1 MQTWSYLM
9 KKSNFYALCI
19 LLAAGAGACESEV
32 TWDGCTDNACLGNMI
47 TCPDGTV
54 VSKDGTCQC
63 QPQNVH
69 CHEGYLYM
77 CGDIIDKTND
87 DTRIANAV
95 FSCQNGCNKG
105 NTGCET
111 YPAEKIVDVSSDP
124 QICDEHNQSGCLK
137 EEKNTYLCINDKEV
151 VYLDDKK
158 VNFCQESSDSQPQ
171 QEYQPCT
178 DNLVSTCKDDKLIMC
193 DAISGMRFVVE
204 NCLNGCNEE
213 EKKCNPAPE
222 NCVMSCENGELACW
236 IEGIKVASYTC
247 EFGCH
252 ENKNECNPIST
263 KCENRSCDGNELVCY
278 MDNGT
283 ENGQKL
289 VLEECTYGCDP
300 KKKTCYEQEKQSDSY
315 LNKLLKECSEDP
327 NKDSLENLKLA
338 LNGEVVVDAQYF
350 GKCDLKNSIILGV
363 NDGLDVNGEN
373 VQTVITVKTSSDQP
387 VAPDALFKSIES
399 STIANIQ
406 FKYDVEYKGSVETS
420 SEPDESQTSTH
431 ETTSPKGMLAHE
443 IKDSTLSN
451 LALKGNLNIIAMQ
464 SESQI
469 GSLAGVVSQTK
480 MEDMTF
486 TGSIVLSKDNNV
498 QELINVSNVGGLI
511 GECQG
516 GCEISKVNITADG
529 ENLIQMELL
538 LQNEL
543 NSLEDKVTS
552 VPSCDE
558 EEANY
563 PINNELHVENIGG
576 LIGYVYGENP
586 KLLSG
591 ESIDSSGKNNV
602 KGDISIY
609 AQKHYVNHVGG
620 LFGQIKNTAE
630 SANSGV
636 LKSANYQGNISIDVM
651 VSAYIGGLIGG
662 AEKIKMKDINVCNE
676 DDCTLNIHTRDI
688 FCISS
693 DSAKMASAY
702 GIGGVIGRISTS
714 EVNDLHGHMNM
725 ELTGYYHNRI
735 GGAFGALYNSHSNNV
750 NVGKKDKSISITLNS
765 GSDDY
770 IMHGYSIGGV
780 IGKSAGKNNTPYHF
794 NNVMAYVKLNMK
806 GGNYQNVSYIGG
818 VLGLSS
824 GIVMNSNL
832 EDKSTSDIEFDWG
845 SENIVNGPNQIGG
858 FAGQLTYAKIQNV
871 NHTVINNSQIWGDKH
886 VGGFAGYIKG
896 ESDPKNT
903 EITNVS
909 STVHTVS
916 GHKRVGGFIGTA
928 DGKYTISNVN
938 NKVDTVK
945 ILGGECADG
954 EKSCTYA
961 GGFVSYITKSM
972 GGNIT
977 AKYEKILNRVNGMK
991 IEGGEDVD
999 IDAMGGFAGHIQT
1012 QKEKLTLELKQ
1023 IQSFAEV
1030 NLNDKVDGNSY
1041 GGFVGYISNDDKLNK
1056 IDVSN
1061 VFSWGDVKNVADN
1074 VTHVGGF
1081 IAHIGNKNDQRT
1093 ELKNIVTVGNVYT
1106 DEDKMLNHSIVFG
1119 QTVSELFKREYSKLD
1134 NDENCNNGKD
1144 ARCNIIEK
1152 ISLMENVYFG
1162 VQNNMTYDDDE
1173 TCNMYKDNN
1182 NMCKDEKL
1190 CDEEICCAGR
1200 DNFDSPFY
1208 ESNYLCYFANGDDD
1222 WERVN
1227 VNKSLRPLKSFQE
1240 NSYYDGVSNKL
1251 NEKESS
1257 LWSVLSDAFC
1267 RTTLI
1272 KDEDGNMR
1280 CTGGETPITVPV
1292 VKAYEEVSVNP
1303 E

>member
-9 KKSNFYALCI
+9 KKSKFYALCI

-32 TWDGCTDNACLGNMI
+32 TWDGCADNACLGNMI

-124 QICDEHNQSGCLK
+124 QICDEHSQSGCLK

-158 VNFCQESSDSQPQ
+158 VNFCQESSDAQPK

-178 DNLVSTCKDDKLIMC
+178 DNLSSTCKDDKLIMC
-193 DAISGMRFVVE
+193 DAISGMHFVVE

-263 KCENRSCDGNELVCY
+263 KCENRSCDGKNIVCY
-278 MDNGT
+278 LYSGT
-283 ENGQKL
+283 ENEQQL
-289 VLEECTYGCDP
+289 ILEECSDECDSE
-300 KKKTCYEQEKQSDSY
+300 KIVCKEQIEQEEQSDSY
-315 LNKLLKECSEDP
+315 LNQLLKECSEDP

-350 GKCDLKNSIILGV
+350 GKCDLKNSILLGV
-363 NDGLDVNGEN
+363 NEN
-373 VQTVITVKTSSDQP
+373 NIETVITVKTSSDQP
-387 VAPDALFKSIES
+387 VAPDALFKSIEN
-399 STIANIQ
+399 STIANIK

-420 SEPDESQTSTH
+420 SDPDDPQNPEPKD

-486 TGSIVLSKDNNV
+486 TGSIVLSKDNDG

-543 NSLEDKVTS
+543 NSLEDKVPS

-563 PINNELHVENIGG
+563 PIKNEPHVENIGG

-591 ESIDSSGKNNV
+591 DSIDSSGKNNV

-620 LFGQIKNTAE
+620 LFGQIQTSDE
-630 SANSGV
+630 I
-636 LKSANYQGNISIDVM
+636 KSANYQGNISIDVM

-714 EVNDLHGHMNM
+714 EVNNLLGHMNM

-824 GIVMNSNL
+824 GMVMNSNL

-858 FAGQLTYAKIQNV
+858 FAGLLSYAKIKNV
-871 NHTVINNSQIWGDKH
+871 NHTLINNSQICGDKH

-896 ESDPKNT
+896 ESDSKNT

-945 ILGGECADG
+945 ILGGKCADG
-954 EKSCTYA
+954 EDSCTYT
-961 GGFVSYITKSM
+961 GGFVSYITKSTN
-972 GGNIT
+972 GDIT
-977 AKYEKILNRVNGMK
+977 AKFEKILNRVNVMK

-999 IDAMGGFAGHIQT
+999 IDAMGGFAGHIQS
-1012 QKEKLTLELKQ
+1012 QKDKLTLELKQ
-1023 IQSFAEV
+1023 IQSFAEL
-1030 NLNDKVDGNSY
+1030 NLNNKVDGNSY
-1041 GGFVGYISNDDKLNK
+1041 GGFVGYIHNDNKLSK
-1056 IDVSN
+1056 INVSN
-1061 VFSWGDVKNVADN
+1061 VFSWGNVKNVADN

-1081 IAHIGNKNDQRT
+1081 IAHIGNENDQRT

-1119 QTVSELFKREYSKLD
+1119 QTVSELFKREYFLA
-1134 NDENCNNGKD
+1134 NDDKNCSDGEK
-1144 ARCNIIEK
+1144 ARCNIIER
-1152 ISLMENVYFG
+1152 IRSMENVYFG
-1162 VQNNMTYDDDE
+1162 VQNNDTYEDDN
-1173 TCNMYKDNN
+1173 TCNMNKNE
-1182 NMCKDEKL
+1182 MCEKEDK
-1190 CDEEICCAGR
+1190 CKKRND
-1200 DNFDSPFY
+1200 FDSPFY
-1208 ESNYLCYFANGDDD
+1208 ESNYLCYFADGDDD

-1240 NSYYDGVSNKL
+1240 KSYYDGVIKTLNGSDSNIP
-1251 NEKESS
+1251 
-1257 LWSVLSDAFC
+1257 WSVQNICNDTFETSDTIENC
-1267 RTTLI
+1267 
-1272 KDEDGNMR
+1272 KN
-1280 CTGGETPITVPV
+1280 GGITVPV
-1292 VKAYEEVSVNP
+1292 VKAYKEVSVKP